1 MTRRG
6 NSRILTP
13 YADPEKQFRFRKDI
27 TPMSFEIIKGSESRD
42 PRLGEM
48 YFEIKGQFLKELK
61 DNTFSRNKDDDA
73 YGNVE
78 KVWERY
84 NDILYKCPTH
94 NLNNYQKVSIFY
106 KGLEIPTRRM
116 LDFCRPTPGMTA
128 TEALV
133 AIQEMIDHSHKWHDR
148 GIIRGLRGSS
158 SNGISVITNKLV
170 LQNELPPKEKD
181 PGSFILP
188 CKIGLGNQ
196 KPIRMLIEMADKSM
210 QSPKGII
217 ENIMVKIDKNIFLV
231 DFIILDIVED
241 DKVPIILG
249 RPMLATAHAKFDVFV
264 PNGFG
269 VQENLEEF
277 LMNDDINADL
287 GDFLELNDLLS
298 EYDGDPFGVLSDSKS
313 EIGIGLDDFS
323 GNLEDILIKQAL

>member
-1 MTRRG
+1 
-6 NSRILTP
+6 
-13 YADPEKQFRFRKDI
+13 
-27 TPMSFEIIKGSESRD
+27 
-42 PRLGEM
+42 M

-78 KVWERY
+78 KV
-84 NDILYKCPTH
+84 
-94 NLNNYQKVSIFY
+94 
-106 KGLEIPTRRM
+106 LEITSLFNKPRILKDAIM
-116 LDFCRPTPGMTA
+116 LWVFPITLIGAAKRWMERIPAGTVDTWDLLKATFILKYCPPSRTAKQLRKFVILDKKEMRLYTRPTPGMTA